1 MIFNN
6 ERYETVAFWDK
17 YKRVKVYITA
27 EKKGNF
33 TLLTEK
39 KVDTVFQVRPPAGT
53 AEAADILGL
62 LVWLHRLS
70 E

>member
-17 YKRVKVYITA
+17 YKHVVNVYDTA
-27 EKKGNF
+27 E
-33 TLLTEK
+33 T
-39 KVDTVFQVRPPAGT
+39 KVKFHIANRRETVSPAGT
-53 AEAADILGL
+53 AEAADVLGL
-62 LVWLHRLS
+62 LMWLHRLS